1 MHDVDSSHVY
11 SNLPIGNYHRHLYQG
26 NYNITFSCSGYHSK
40 TINATILNN
49 SIIVTD
55 IQLVPVGITSVNEI
69 SNSTKKSQKFD
80 LLGRPA
86 NKKGIK
92 ISNKKTLIIE

>member
-1 MHDVDSSHVY
+1 MC
-11 SNLPIGNYHRHLYQG
+11 LK
-26 NYNITFSCSGYHSK
+26 ITFSCSGYHSK

-49 SIIVTD
+49 SSLVTD
-55 IQLVPVGITSVNEI
+55 IQLVPVGITGVNEI

-92 ISNKKTLIIE
+92 ISNKQTLIID

>member
-1 MHDVDSSHVY
+1 MY

-26 NYNITFSCSGYHSK
+26 NYNITFSCSGYYSK

-49 SIIVTD
+49 SSLVAD
-55 IQLVPVGITSVNEI
+55 IQLVPLGITSVNDI
-69 SNSTKKSQKFD
+69 SNSTKNSQKFD

-86 NKKGIK
+86 NKKGIE